1 MKIIYIF
8 RHPSK
13 ERSIERVFEPI
24 MQRMKEAGHEVEAS
38 FASAGRL
45 WPLTM
50 VKNMIIFARLSRKTL
65 CHITGDV
72 QYVACFM
79 KPENTILTIH
89 DLVSLHN
96 EQTPWWMRKL
106 VYWLWYYIPL
116 KRLNHITCISEMT
129 RQDLLSFFPWAEDK
143 IRVVCN
149 PVGEGFKA
157 SPMPED
163 YDYPKV
169 LHIGT
174 RSNKNLLRV
183 IEAMKGIKA
192 SLRIIGKLDAEQDAL
207 LKASGIRYSNAFN
220 LSDEEIVQEY
230 QSCDIVS
237 FPSLFEGFG
246 MPIIEAQ
253 AIGRPVLTS
262 NREPMKTVAG
272 GACVLVNPE
281 SINSIHDGFVQLLFD
296 MELQK
301 NCIER
306 GYENVKQYTSQAIAS
321 SYMDVYHNMKSNNEG
336 SIS

>member
-1 MKIIYIF
+1 MKITYIF
-8 RHPSK
+8 RHPNK

-24 MQRMKEAGHEVEAS
+24 MQRMREAGHEVEAS
-38 FASAGRL
+38 FASAGRF

-50 VKNMIIFARLSRKTL
+50 VRNMLHYARLSRKGI

-79 KPENTILTIH
+79 QPKNTLLTIH

-129 RQDLLSFFPWAEDK
+129 RQDLLSYFPWADGK
-143 IRVVCN
+143 IKVICN
-149 PVGEGFKA
+149 PVGDEFKA
-157 SPMPED
+157 FPMPEA
-163 YDYPKV
+163 YGNPKV

-183 IEAMKGIKA
+183 IEAMKGVKA
-192 SLRIIGKLDAEQDAL
+192 SLRFIGKLDAEQEAA
-207 LKASGIRYSNAFN
+207 LKASGIRYSNAYY
-220 LSDEEIVQEY
+220 LSDEKIVREY
-230 QSCDIVS
+230 QSCNIVS

-262 NREPMKTVAG
+262 DREPMTSVAG
-272 GACVLVNPE
+272 GACVLVDPE
-281 SINSIHDGFVQLLFD
+281 SVSGIHDGFMQLVFN

-306 GYENVKQYTSQAIAS
+306 GYENVKKYTSSAIAAQ
-321 SYMDVYHNMKSNNEG
+321 YVEVYRTMG
-336 SIS
+336 S

>member
-1 MKIIYIF
+1 MKITYIF

-24 MQRMKEAGHEVEAS
+24 MQRMREAGHEVEAS
-38 FASAGRL
+38 FASAGSF
-45 WPLTM
+45 WPWTM
-50 VKNMIIFARLSRKTL
+50 LKNMAHYARLSRKGI

-79 KPENTILTIH
+79 KPENTVLTIH

-96 EQTPWWMRKL
+96 DQTPWWMRKL

-129 RQDLLSFFPWAEDK
+129 RQDLLSYFPWADGK
-143 IRVVCN
+143 IKVICN
-149 PVGEGFKA
+149 PVGDEFKA
-157 SPMPED
+157 SHMPEA
-163 YDYPKV
+163 YGNPKV

-183 IEAMKGIKA
+183 VEAMKGVKA
-192 SLRIIGKLDAEQDAL
+192 SLRIIGKLEAEQESA
-207 LKASGIRYSNAFN
+207 LKASGICYSNAFH
-220 LSDEEIVQEY
+220 LSDKEIVREY
-230 QSCDIVS
+230 QSCNIVS

-262 NREPMKTVAG
+262 NREPMTTVAG
-272 GACVLVNPE
+272 GACVLIDPE
-281 SINSIHDGFVQLLFD
+281 SVSSIHDGLMSLVSD
-296 MELQK
+296 TELQK
-301 NCIER
+301 RCVKR
-306 GYENVKQYTSQAIAS
+306 GHENVKQYTSQIIAS
-321 SYMDVYHNMKSNNEG
+321 RYADVYRNIEC
-336 SIS
+336 

>member
-1 MKIIYIF
+1 MKITYIF

-24 MQRMKEAGHEVEAS
+24 MQRTKEAGHEVEVS
-38 FASAGRL
+38 FASAGQF
-45 WPLTM
+45 WPWTM
-50 VKNMIIFARLSRKTL
+50 VGNMIHYARLSRKGI

-79 KPENTILTIH
+79 KPENTVLTIH

-116 KRLNHITCISEMT
+116 KRLKHITCISEMT
-129 RQDLLSFFPWAEDK
+129 RQDLLSFFPWADGK
-143 IRVVCN
+143 IKVVCN
-149 PVGEGFKA
+149 PVGNEFQA
-157 SPMPED
+157 YPMPESNGEL
-163 YDYPKV
+163 KI

-183 IEAMKGIKA
+183 VEAMKGVKA
-192 SLRIIGKLDAEQDAL
+192 SLRIIGILDAEQEAA
-207 LKASGIRYSNAFN
+207 LKASGIRYSNAYH

-230 QSCDIVS
+230 QSCNIVS

-262 NREPMKTVAG
+262 DREPMTTVAG
-272 GACVLVNPE
+272 GACVLVDPE
-281 SINSIHDGFVQLLFD
+281 SVNSIHDGFMQLVSD
-296 MELQK
+296 TVLQK
-301 NCIER
+301 RCIER
-306 GYENVKQYTSQAIAS
+306 GHENVKQYTSQTIAS
-321 SYMDVYHNMKSNNEG
+321 MYVDVYRNMMCKT
-336 SIS
+336 

>member
-1 MKIIYIF
+1 MKVTYIF
-8 RHPSK
+8 RHPSA

-24 MQRMKEAGHEVEAS
+24 MQQMKEAGHEVEAC
-38 FASAGRL
+38 FASAGSF
-45 WPLTM
+45 WPFAML
-50 VKNMIIFARLSRKTL
+50 KNMVFFARLSRKTL

-72 QYVACFM
+72 QYVACLM

-116 KRLNHITCISEMT
+116 KRLNYITCISEMT
-129 RQDLLSFFPWAEDK
+129 RQDLLSFFPWAEEK
-143 IRVVCN
+143 IRVIYN
-149 PVGEGFKA
+149 PVGDDFKA
-157 SPMPED
+157 TPMPEG
-163 YDYPKV
+163 YDKPKV

-183 IEAMKGIKA
+183 IEAMKGINA
-192 SLRIIGKLDAEQDAL
+192 TLRIIGKLDAEQDAL

-281 SINSIHDGFVQLLFD
+281 SISSIHEGFKQLVCNV
-296 MELQK
+296 ELQK
-301 NCIER
+301 SCIGR
-306 GYENVKQYTSQAIAS
+306 GYENVNQYTSQAIAS
-321 SYMDVYHNMKSNNEG
+321 SYLDVYHNMKSNYEG

>member
-1 MKIIYIF
+1 MKITYIF
-8 RHPSK
+8 RNPSK

-24 MQRMKEAGHEVEAS
+24 MQRMKEAGHEAEAS
-38 FASAGRL
+38 FASAGRF
-45 WPLTM
+45 WPLTI
-50 VKNMIIFARLSRKTL
+50 VKNIVRFARLSRKTL

-96 EQTPWWMRKL
+96 AQTPWWMRKL

-116 KRLNHITCISEMT
+116 RRLNHITCISEMT
-129 RQDLLSFFPWAEDK
+129 RQDLLTFFPWAEDK
-143 IRVVCN
+143 IKVICN
-149 PVGEGFKA
+149 PVGDEFKA
-157 SPMPED
+157 SPMPEV
-163 YDYPKV
+163 YDEPKV

-183 IEAMKGIKA
+183 IEAMKGVKA
-192 SLRIIGKLDAEQDAL
+192 SLRIIGKLDAEQESV
-207 LKASGIRYSNAFN
+207 LKASGICYSNAFH

-230 QSCDIVS
+230 QSCNIVS

-262 NREPMKTVAG
+262 NREPMKLVAG
-272 GACVLVNPE
+272 GACVLVDPE
-281 SINSIHDGFVQLLFD
+281 SVSSIHDGFMQLVPNT
-296 MELQK
+296 ELQK
-301 NCIER
+301 SFIER
-306 GYENVKQYTSQAIAS
+306 GYENVKQYTSSAIAAQ
-321 SYMDVYHNMKSNNEG
+321 YVEVYRTMES
-336 SIS
+336 